1 MSKYLN
7 DPREMAIQP
16 EIGVTYEEDNRKEPM
31 YHWGAKVLDLCGLP
45 VSEYMKPM
53 TVITN
58 GGGGDDSG
66 QTPTKRNVSMKIDI
80 VSPDGDVIS
89 ANGEVID
96 QVEGDGTWRAR
107 WTWDKDY
114 NGVLAASVTAYDEN
128 SQEHTVNTFIN
139 DNADNEYDVV
149 IENVIGNIV
158 RIENF
163 GIGTNASDT
172 SSSTVTIKDTD
183 ANVDYVIKIEPN
195 SSHSVVDYDIFY
207 GAKSK
212 SEELAQNE
220 LRSFTLYDANDGDGV
235 NLEFNIPI
243 SEVYL
248 AESTLFDNGEE
259 PYDGDDA
266 QELWDAWSTQ
276 YENANRYSFRIY
288 IPLEIE
294 NDYTY
299 DLYNDNAGNLD
310 KATLVRKSTKEFD
323 GVEYAEYINEDVNYA
338 YDDKERLLK
347 LKFIINDK

>member
-89 ANGEVID
+89 ANGEIID
-96 QVEGDGTWRAR
+96 QIEGDGTWKAR

-114 NGVLAASVTAYDEN
+114 NGVLAASVIASDDN
-128 SQEHTVNTFIN
+128 QEYTVETFIN
-139 DNADNEYDVV
+139 DNADNEYTVV
-149 IENVIGNIV
+149 IPNVTGNIN
-158 RIENF
+158 RIVNF

-172 SSSTVTIKDTD
+172 SSSTVTIKDTE
-183 ANVDYVIKIEPN
+183 ANVNYVINIEPN
-195 SSHSVVDYDIFY
+195 SSHVVVDYDILY

-212 SEELAQNE
+212 SEEITKNDLS
-220 LRSFTLYDANDGDGV
+220 SFTLYDANDGDGV
-235 NLEFNIPI
+235 NLEMNIPI
-243 SEVYL
+243 SVVYSNEAAL
-248 AESTLFDNGEE
+248 HDNGEP
-259 PYDGDDA
+259 PYDGENSE
-266 QELWDAWSTQ
+266 ELWETWQEQ
-276 YENANRYSFRIY
+276 YENENRYSFRIY
-288 IPLEIE
+288 IPSEIE
-294 NDYTY
+294 NNYTY
-299 DLYNDNAGNLD
+299 TLYNDNAGVLD
-310 KATLVRKSTKEFD
+310 IANLVRKSTKEFD
-323 GVEYAEYINEDVNYA
+323 GVEYVEYINEDLRYLYN
-338 YDDKERLLK
+338 DETHLFMLR
-347 LKFIINDK
+347 FIINDK